1 VLSDAVL
8 SDAALSDAALSDA
21 ALSDAALGD
30 AALSDA
36 AALSADGVEP
46 SRPPAQ
52 TTSSGSP
59 SQAFQCECRTSQ
71 AISP

>member
-1 VLSDAVL
+1 VLSDT
-8 SDAALSDAALSDA
+8 ALSDT
-21 ALSDAALGD
+21 
-30 AALSDA
+30 

-46 SRPPAQ
+46 SRLPAQ

-71 AISP
+71 AIRP